1 MWCFLGFLSGTPA
14 ALSPRG
20 VTQQRCREVAALPV
34 LRSPTQ
40 GLVSGGH
47 SELGAD
53 GAGLGRTL
61 PASGRFWNKS
71 RSVKHMVDSLWEAW
85 GVLSFL
91 LKETERSQQ
100 RLRGALLVVTEQPRR
115 H

>member
-1 MWCFLGFLSGTPA
+1 
-14 ALSPRG
+14 
-20 VTQQRCREVAALPV
+20 
-34 LRSPTQ
+34 
-40 GLVSGGH
+40 
-47 SELGAD
+47 
-53 GAGLGRTL
+53 
-61 PASGRFWNKS
+61 
-71 RSVKHMVDSLWEAW
+71 MVDSLWEAW